1 MIVTLGNTLRSV
13 RAEKKITQQQVA
25 NFLKINRVTY
35 AQYELGTRDPDTT
48 MLKKLADYFEVSTD
62 YLLGREEGIKNSNDI
77 SQEDIDLLEKMKNL
91 PPEKR
96 KAMELLLG
104 FAENV
109 ETGSN

>member
-1 MIVTLGNTLRSV
+1 MYILKMLR
-13 RAEKKITQQQVA
+13 EKKGISQRDIA
-25 NFLKINRVTY
+25 KYINKSPQAY
-35 AQYELGTRDPDTT
+35 SLYETGKRDLDTET
-48 MLKKLADYFEVSTD
+48 LKKLADFYGVSID
-62 YLLGREEGIKNSNDI
+62 YLLGREIPI
-77 SQEDIDLLEKMKNL
+77 SSPKSIEITLEDIDLLEKMKNL